1 MVNIRDAA
9 PGDEAAW
16 RRLWDRYL
24 AFYEA
29 SIEEQVTAETW
40 RRILDRSAAL
50 IGRVAERQ
58 GAVVGFS
65 VSVIHQGTWTT
76 APVCYLEDLFVD
88 PAARA
93 LGIGRALIQDLIDL
107 GRARGWSRL
116 YWHTQA
122 NNQPARR
129 LYDRFV
135 RADDFVRYRLS
146 LG

>member
-1 MVNIRDAA
+1 MVNVRDAA

-16 RRLWDRYL
+16 RRLWGGYL
-24 AFYEA
+24 AFYET
-29 SIEEQVTAETW
+29 SIEDRVTAETW
-40 RRILDRSAAL
+40 RRILDRSVPL
-50 IGRVAERQ
+50 IGRVAERH

-65 VSVIHQGTWTT
+65 VSVIHQGTWTE

-107 GRARGWSRL
+107 GRARGWARL

-122 NNQPARR
+122 GNEAARR

-135 RADDFVRYRLS
+135 RADDFVRYRLN
-146 LG
+146 LD